1 MAAAD
6 ARRLEGSMPPSVDAG
21 RRVLAYRV
29 PRGGV
34 AGITPWNW
42 PYTMQAE
49 VIAPAL
55 ASGNAV
61 VWVPAPTTSICAV
74 KLADCIVAA
83 ELPAGVFNLVTGPG
97 PRSGTRSRAA
107 PAYWESHLPFGG
119 RAGSKSGVGRVGGR
133 HAMDAFTE
141 LKTVVLN
148 LG

>member
-1 MAAAD
+1 
-6 ARRLEGSMPPSVDAG
+6 MPPSVDAD

-29 PRGGV
+29 PRGVV

-61 VWVPAPTTSICAV
+61 VWVPAPTTSTCAV

-97 PRSGTRSRAA
+97 AEVGD
-107 PAYWESHLPFGG
+107 EI
-119 RAGSKSGVGRVGGR
+119 AGSPGLLGEPPSVRRPGGLEERRRPGRRPSCHGCVHGAEDGRPQPRVGRVLTHR
-133 HAMDAFTE
+133 RSA
-141 LKTVVLN
+141 
-148 LG
+148 

>member
-1 MAAAD
+1 MQA
-6 ARRLEGSMPPSVDAG
+6 

-29 PRGGV
+29 PRGVV

-97 PRSGTRSRAA
+97 AEVGDEIAGSPGLLGEPPS
-107 PAYWESHLPFGG
+107 FGG

-141 LKTVVLN
+141 LKTVVLS